1 MADEEKWARES
12 LREIALEGIRERRRA
27 RRWAIFMRLLF
38 LGIIVALF
46 FFTLRPGLQMGDTAI
61 SGGHTAVVQING
73 PIMAGR
79 PANADRVIQGLEAAF
94 ESEGARGVLLEIN
107 SPGGSPV
114 ASSRIYQA
122 IDRLREA
129 HPDKPVHA
137 VAGDIMASG
146 AYYVAAAA
154 DQIHVDGASIIG
166 SIGVVSRGFGL
177 NDAIQRLG
185 IERRVY
191 TAGDEKAGMDPFT
204 PPEPGEVERLQGML
218 DGIHDQFIAAVREGR
233 GDRLTGNPETLF
245 SGRVWTGRQGIEQG
259 LADGY
264 GSPESVAREVIGA
277 PERVNYTPT
286 RGLLDRALEQVG
298 RAAAA
303 AWVELQSPL
312 NLR

>member
-1 MADEEKWARES
+1 MGDEEKWARES

-38 LGIIVALF
+38 LAVIVTLF
-46 FFTLRPGLQMGDTAI
+46 FFTLRPSLQMGESAVT
-61 SGGHTAVVQING
+61 GPHTAVVQING

-79 PANADRVIQGLEAAF
+79 PANADRIIQGLEAAF
-94 ESEGARGVLLEIN
+94 EAAGARGVLLEIN

-129 HPDKPVHA
+129 HPGKPVHA
-137 VAGDIMASG
+137 VAGDMMASG

-166 SIGVVSRGFGL
+166 SIGVVSRGFGFS
-177 NDAIQRLG
+177 DAIQRLG

-204 PPEPGEVERLQGML
+204 PPEPGQVERLRGML

-245 SGRVWTGRQGIEQG
+245 SGRVWTGSQGIEQG
-259 LADGY
+259 LADGF

-277 PERVNYTPT
+277 PDRVNYMPR
-286 RGLLDRALEQVG
+286 RGLLDRALEQIG
-298 RAAAA
+298 SAAVA

>member
-38 LGIIVALF
+38 LGVIVALF